1 MNPDKQEGADTA
13 PDDTREEGSD
23 GYADYAKEPE
33 AESLVLLAK
42 VKNGTNSEQN
52 FPVKLHYML
61 SDMEADGLDHIV
73 SWQPHGRCFIVHK
86 PADFVAQILP
96 L

>member
-1 MNPDKQEGADTA
+1 MAQQESSYH
-13 PDDTREEGSD
+13 EECS
-23 GYADYAKEPE
+23 YRDYAN
-33 AESLVLLAK
+33 ESEDSTSLGENE
-42 VKNGTNSEQN
+42 KNKGSSSSSDNSS

-61 SDMEADGLDHIV
+61 SDMKADGLGHIV

-86 PADFVAQILP
+86 PAAFADKILP

>member
-1 MNPDKQEGADTA
+1 MATTCSNQ
-13 PDDTREEGSD
+13 DDGNNNECL
-23 GYADYAKEPE
+23 YHDYANEREDPRQQQQQQH
-33 AESLVLLAK
+33 AD
-42 VKNGTNSEQN
+42 NSA

-61 SDMEADGLDHIV
+61 SDMQADGLDHVV

-86 PADFVAQILP
+86 PHVFADKILA